1 MSRIEGGGSR
11 DSQFRESLSFVNSR
25 LQSVKASKER
35 VRTEKFKTSHRA
47 AIKRYAESSGMS
59 IEYLNKHAIFLDNSG
74 DKQNEEN
81 IARFRK
87 ENPNNLNLVDQFSSL
102 SREDQF
108 RLTRFL
114 KNPQGVKHQ
123 GVTGR
128 RQGVMP
134 NSFRQ
139 AQAFGSEAQAR
150 RDGELVE
157 SISASQETR
166 SRNEFGMT
174 RTDKKTVQAEEP
186 IADSPFDSL
195 FKRLTN
201 PVARRALAISVAAGM
216 SMSAV
221 QAVQAEQ
228 NSTETPTPV
237 PGYTLQFK
245 DGIPSQNALRKM
257 GVMVQNQTASSSFP
271 SDITALEESQQDLE
285 SNPQNIGGAGTAFV
299 KDSSGQ
305 VTEIFSFDQTS
316 SYLYK
321 TQTDSNG
328 NFTQWQQ
335 TSENPVSVS
344 HSSPVGNG
352 VVTYALDSQT
362 GILGGDNILAYFDGG
377 QTFVDI
383 TSAFSGLA
391 GPIQSIL
398 PIDGTNK
405 CVVNVNATNGGVSQ
419 YVATIDEATQTV
431 TSQAVTFKDQNGN
444 TVALGAAAF
453 STLSV
458 DNSNNTM
465 KMLTPGSSSLQ
476 QGYTLSSLNYETGI
490 AQIDH
495 VTQATI
501 DGVLTN
507 LGWLQDIGTYT
518 DSNGH
523 LHIQAANNDR
533 NLIYDVDT
541 VTLTGTQFGYLQY
554 GLGGVNTIEV
564 FQSTP
569 GGPIQTWL
577 GGSGGAGSAVANV
590 ETGKT
595 YLPVQG
601 NTFIND
607 MENINI
613 AGQNLMYTDNLN
625 FGNAVFTLNP
635 DGSPN
640 SNASFYYPDK
650 GLGVVVVTP
659 TPTSSPTPSVTP
671 TVAEPTVTPT
681 VEATETAIPTVNS
694 RSTKI
699 NRPYVIFLPAVSNNS
714 TSAGW

>member
-1 MSRIEGGGSR
+1 
-11 DSQFRESLSFVNSR
+11 
-25 LQSVKASKER
+25 
-35 VRTEKFKTSHRA
+35 
-47 AIKRYAESSGMS
+47 
-59 IEYLNKHAIFLDNSG
+59 
-74 DKQNEEN
+74 
-81 IARFRK
+81 
-87 ENPNNLNLVDQFSSL
+87 
-102 SREDQF
+102 
-108 RLTRFL
+108 
-114 KNPQGVKHQ
+114 
-123 GVTGR
+123 
-128 RQGVMP
+128 MP
-134 NSFRQ
+134 
-139 AQAFGSEAQAR
+139 
-150 RDGELVE
+150 
-157 SISASQETR
+157 
-166 SRNEFGMT
+166 
-174 RTDKKTVQAEEP
+174 
-186 IADSPFDSL
+186 
-195 FKRLTN
+195 
-201 PVARRALAISVAAGM
+201 
-216 SMSAV
+216 
-221 QAVQAEQ
+221 
-228 NSTETPTPV
+228 
-237 PGYTLQFK
+237 
-245 DGIPSQNALRKM
+245 
-257 GVMVQNQTASSSFP
+257 
-271 SDITALEESQQDLE
+271 LEESQQDLE

-344 HSSPVGNG
+344 HSSPVWNG
-352 VVTYALDSQT
+352 VVTYALYSQT

-377 QTFVDI
+377 QTFKDI

-465 KMLTPGSSSLQ
+465 QMITPGSSSLQ

-507 LGWLQDIGTYT
+507 LGWLQGIGTYT

-523 LHIQAANNDR
+523 LHIRSANNDR

-541 VTLTGTQFGYLQY
+541 VTLTGTQFDYTQY
-554 GLGGVNTIEV
+554 GMSIVQAIEV

-577 GGSGGAGSAVANV
+577 GGAQGSAGSGSSFVVNV
-590 ETGKT
+590 ETGKG
-595 YLPVQG
+595 YALLQG
-601 NTFIND
+601 GSIGTAD
-607 MENINI
+607 MENVNI
-613 AGQNLMYTDNLN
+613 AGQNLMYVDT
-625 FGNAVFTLNP
+625 GQIGSEVFTLNP

-640 SNASFYYPDK
+640 SNVSFYYPDK

-659 TPTSSPTPSVTP
+659 TPSPSPSPSVTP

-681 VEATETAIPTVNS
+681 AEATATATPAVTATLKPEL
-694 RSTKI
+694 TKI
-699 NRPYVIFLPAVSNNS
+699 NRPYIIFLPAVSNNS